1 MEFSKQ
7 VKQKIYMLYF
17 DDNKNFSAL
26 IGFFSNKE
34 KAKEIIEKRKLQKG
48 LKDFPEGFKIKTMII
63 GKNYYTKGFK
73 SKCLK

>member
-48 LKDFPEGFKIKTMII
+48 IKDFPEGLKIKTMII

>member
-48 LKDFPEGFKIKTMII
+48 IKDFPKGFKIKTMII

>member
-7 VKQKIYMLYF
+7 VKQKTYMLYF

-48 LKDFPEGFKIKTMII
+48 IKDFPEGFKIKTMII

>member
-48 LKDFPEGFKIKTMII
+48 IKDFPEGFKIKTMII